1 MSILRS
7 ELPSLVGFLAF
18 AAFKLLGDGLKPAA
32 VGTFGSLILLVLIF
46 VVVMWCAF
54 SVVRH
59 AEGLAT
65 LFGEPYGT
73 LILTLAVIGIEVA
86 LIVAIMLSGDA
97 VPTMARDTMFSVV
110 MIGSERFGWALSVAG
125 RPKAP

>member
-1 MSILRS
+1 
-7 ELPSLVGFLAF
+7 
-18 AAFKLLGDGLKPAA
+18 
-32 VGTFGSLILLVLIF
+32 
-46 VVVMWCAF
+46 
-54 SVVRH
+54 
-59 AEGLAT
+59 LAT

-110 MIGSERFGWALSVAG
+110 MIVLNGLVRALSVAG
-125 RPKAP
+125 RPEAPQPDL